1 MYRIVVETEDY
12 VLIDKY
18 PGYSVHKDQEDAGL
32 AMQLK
37 AERGYD
43 ELMPVHRLDKVT
55 SGLMLF
61 ARHHAAASELSRAFS
76 EHQVEKYYLA
86 LSDKKPKKKQGA
98 VIGDMVRA
106 RRGAW
111 RLAKTQVR
119 PAVTQFF
126 SHSLKPS
133 VRLFLLRPLTGK
145 THQIRV
151 ALKSVGAPIIGDPL
165 YHESTETPAD
175 RTYLHAYSLS
185 FPFQGE
191 WHRHLAMPS
200 EGELFDAECCE
211 QIQAAFAEP
220 WALNWP
226 RTRFHQS
233 DDLAGDD
240 GSIAV

>member
-1 MYRIVVETEDY
+1 MYSIVAENEDF
-12 VLIDKY
+12 VLIDKM
-18 PGYSVHKDQEDAGL
+18 PGFSVHKDQEDSGL
-32 AMQLK
+32 AMQIK
-37 AERGYD
+37 EDQGYS

-76 EHQVEKYYLA
+76 EHQVEKFYLA

-98 VIGDMVRA
+98 VMGDMTRA

-111 RLAKTQVR
+111 RLAKTLVR

-126 SHSLKPS
+126 SQSLKPG

-151 ALKSVGAPIIGDPL
+151 AMKSVGAPIIGDPL
-165 YHESTETPAD
+165 YHEKNETVSD
-175 RTYLHAYSLS
+175 RAYLHAYSLS

-191 WHRHLAMPS
+191 QHRFTVLP
-200 EGELFDAECCE
+200 EVGELFDADCCAL
-211 QIQAAFAEP
+211 INTYYAEP
-220 WALNWP
+220 WNLAWP
-226 RTRFHQS
+226 RIQQHRP
-233 DDLAGDD
+233 DGREAG
-240 GSIAV
+240 SSQ

>member
-1 MYRIVVETEDY
+1 MYSIVAENEDF
-12 VLIDKY
+12 VLIDKM
-18 PGYSVHKDQEDAGL
+18 PGFSVHKDQEDSGL
-32 AMQLK
+32 AMQIK
-37 AERGYD
+37 ADQGYS

-76 EHQVEKYYLA
+76 EHQVEKFYLA

-98 VIGDMVRA
+98 IVGDMTRA

-111 RLAKTQVR
+111 RLAKTQIR

-126 SHSLKPS
+126 SQSLKPG

-165 YHESTETPAD
+165 YHEKNETLSD

-185 FPFQGE
+185 FPFAGE
-191 WHRHLAMPS
+191 QYRFTVLP
-200 EGELFDAECCE
+200 EVGELFDAECCALINTHYA
-211 QIQAAFAEP
+211 QP
-220 WALNWP
+220 WTLSWP
-226 RTRFHQS
+226 RIQQHLPNGS
-233 DDLAGDD
+233 DT
-240 GSIAV
+240 GSSS